1 MKRHNNQ
8 FAARFFKVIFEQTS
22 IRDCCEAINAHS
34 HTIYTYDKRQ
44 LLNMLIDV
52 FLEYNHQE
60 AVNHIE
66 SFCKRFDLSDDR
78 LDFFDVLFDF
88 SDNIIV
94 RFENNFCFDYNYADI
109 WRIIAKEI
117 GEESFV
123 ISGILQN
130 DLRRKYNNRTDMG
143 WAFNIEH
150 DNFELK
156 KLLRRGEGV
165 SENHFH
171 LRVSSP
177 YFDTSWVYLMNDIS
191 NIKYEQK
198 LNEIEENRLNQ
209 QNNIRDDY
217 SLIVMW
223 RKAASIRLLLY
234 MIISLDKPKN
244 LFTINQTKLDEY
256 YKIVYKK
263 VIPYEHQHVC
273 SFPITETEQHFSALN
288 ISNELDYAAN
298 FQGNFNKK
306 YRAFS
311 GERHLIY
318 NCLKKI
324 LYKENGFGIIKEL
337 LYLYLIIKHRFYSEM
352 VQSNNRIGFYNFAEF
367 QLRKDTIITW
377 DSEEDVATDT
387 ICSVIENNKIHR
399 VELRI
404 SPQDKAIE
412 NVEQI
417 ELYDRAIKR
426 AIEYSNAEGV
436 LSKDINFFYTLHFPK
451 KAETAKTYQQGFYR
465 SQNLRENL
473 IIKAR
478 AIEELRSNP
487 AIASRVY
494 GIDACAAEIDCR
506 PEVFGCV
513 FRRLKDFDE
522 HNNTPK
528 IPQLKAT
535 YHVGEDNYDIVDGIR
550 AIDEAITFLNLRS
563 GCRLGHA
570 TFLGLDPFEFYKSKN
585 PVSMPKQNFLD
596 NIVWMYYFIRR
607 YSICFDELPNLISYI
622 ENQFE
627 TYFHKIYSDDIQQ
640 YKIAKFLDNPKI
652 RKQYFSNSNYETVST
667 EALKFNID
675 TYYLSYLLRGD
686 DPELYKSGYYQQK
699 GSWANEYRICNTLEK
714 MRAARKSFEAC
725 YLYYI
730 YHYSFNSVMIGME
743 STIEKLPDYFVKGVA
758 LVQQKLRQ
766 KISEMGIAIESN
778 PTSNLYISPINSY
791 AEHPIS
797 LFYDNG
803 LSKNPGDVQLN
814 VSINT
819 DDKSLFSTSLSNE
832 YAYLMFYLEH
842 QTDSN
847 GNRKFSRYEILNW
860 LDEIRRMGNEQSF
873 LH

>member
-8 FAARFFKVIFEQTS
+8 FAARFFKVIFEKTS
-22 IRDCCEAINAHS
+22 IRNCCETINERS
-34 HTIYTYDKRQ
+34 HIYTYDKQQ
-44 LLNMLIDV
+44 LLNMLIDE
-52 FLEYNHQE
+52 FLEYNYQE

-66 SFCKRFDLSDDR
+66 SFCKRFELKDNR

-88 SDNIIV
+88 SDNMIV
-94 RFENNFCFDYNYADI
+94 RFENKFCFNYNYSDI

-156 KLLRRGEGV
+156 KLLSRGEGV

-191 NIKYEQK
+191 NSKYEQ
-198 LNEIEENRLNQ
+198 EINNIEKNRLNK
-209 QNNIRDDY
+209 QNNIQNDY
-217 SLIVMW
+217 PLTVLW
-223 RKAASIRLLLY
+223 RKAAAIRLLMY
-234 MIISLDKPKN
+234 MAIN
-244 LFTINQTKLDEY
+244 LEKGPFYINEEKFQKY
-256 YKIVYKK
+256 YKLVYQK
-263 VIPYEHQHVC
+263 VIPYDFHSIC
-273 SFPITETEQHFSALN
+273 SFPITEIEQHFSSLN
-288 ISNELDYAAN
+288 VSSELDYAAN
-298 FQGNFNKK
+298 FNGNHNMK

-324 LYKENGFGIIKEL
+324 LCKENGSGIIKEL

-352 VQSNNRIGFYNFAEF
+352 VQSNNRIGFYNFAEY
-367 QLRKDTIITW
+367 QPRKDLIIPW
-377 DSEEDVATDT
+377 EAEEDVATDT
-387 ICSVIENNKIHR
+387 ICSVIENNRIHR

-404 SPQDKAIE
+404 SPWNKAIE
-412 NVEQI
+412 NAECI
-417 ELYDRAIKR
+417 ELYDRAIEK
-426 AIEYSNAEGV
+426 AIKYSNAEET
-436 LSKDINFFYTLHFPK
+436 LSKDINFFYTFHFTK
-451 KAETAKTYQQGFYR
+451 KAETAASYQKGFCR
-465 SQNLRENL
+465 SQALRESL
-473 IIKAR
+473 KIKAN

-506 PEVFGCV
+506 PEVFGSV
-513 FRRLKDFDE
+513 FRKLKDFDE
-522 HNNTPK
+522 YNYNAHN

-550 AIDEAITFLNLRS
+550 AIDEAITFLDLRS

-585 PVSMPKQNFLD
+585 PISMPKQNFLD
-596 NIVWMYYFIRR
+596 NIVWMYYFIRK

-627 TYFHKIYSDDIQQ
+627 TYFHKIYSDDIRQSRVS
-640 YKIAKFLDNPKI
+640 KFLNNPKVI
-652 RKQYFSNSNYETVST
+652 KQYFNNGVLGSVDTDS
-667 EALKFNID
+667 LKFNIN

-686 DPELYKSGYYQQK
+686 DPELYKEGYYHRN
-699 GSWANEYRICNTLEK
+699 GLLTNEYRICNTLEK
-714 MRAARKSFEAC
+714 MHAARKSFEAC
-725 YLYYI
+725 YLYYT
-730 YHYSFNSVMIGME
+730 YHYSSHSVMIGME
-743 STIEKLPDYFVKGVA
+743 STIEKLPDYFIEGVS
-758 LVQQKLRQ
+758 LIQQKLRQ

-791 AEHPIS
+791 SEHPIS

-803 LSKNPGDVQLN
+803 LSKNPGDIQLN

-842 QTDSN
+842 QLDSK
-847 GNRKFSRYEILNW
+847 GNRKFSRHEILKW
-860 LDEIRRMGNEQSF
+860 LDEIRKMGNEQSF

>member
-8 FAARFFKVIFEQTS
+8 FAARFFKTIYENTS
-22 IRDCCEAINAHS
+22 IRSCCEAINTRS
-34 HTIYTYDKRQ
+34 RIIYAYDKHQ

-52 FLEYNHQE
+52 LLEYNHQE

-66 SFCKRFDLSDDR
+66 SFCKRFDLRDNC

-88 SDNIIV
+88 SNNMIV
-94 RFENNFCFDYNYADI
+94 RFENNFCFNYNYSDV

-130 DLRRKYNNRTDMG
+130 DLKRKYNNRTDMC

-156 KLLRRGEGV
+156 KLLSRGEGI

-171 LRVSSP
+171 LRASSP

-191 NIKYEQK
+191 NAKYEQ
-198 LNEIEENRLNQ
+198 EITKIERNRLNQ
-209 QNNIRDDY
+209 QNNMPNDY
-217 SLIVMW
+217 PLTVMW
-223 RKAASIRLLLY
+223 RKAAAIRLLLY
-234 MIISLDKPKN
+234 MAVN
-244 LFTINQTKLDEY
+244 LEKGPFYINEEKYQKY
-256 YKIVYKK
+256 YKIIYQK
-263 VIPYEHQHVC
+263 VIPYDSQHIC
-273 SFPITETEQHFSALN
+273 SFPIAEIEQHFSSLN
-288 ISNELDYAAN
+288 VLSELDYAAN
-298 FQGNFNKK
+298 FQGNHNLK

-324 LYKENGFGIIKEL
+324 LYKDNGFSTIKEL

-352 VQSNNRIGFYNFAEF
+352 VQSNNRIGFYNFSEY
-367 QLRKDTIITW
+367 QSRKDYIIPW
-377 DSEEDVATDT
+377 EFEEQVATDT

-404 SPQDKAIE
+404 SPCAKAVDNAYCIE
-412 NVEQI
+412 M
-417 ELYDRAIKR
+417 YDRAIEK
-426 AIEYSNAEGV
+426 AIKYSNAEGT
-436 LSKDINFFYTLHFPK
+436 LSKDINFFYTLHFTK
-451 KAETAKTYQQGFYR
+451 KAETAATYQRGFCR
-465 SQNLRENL
+465 SQNLRER
-473 IIKAR
+473 IKINAK
-478 AIEELRSNP
+478 AIEELRCNP

-506 PEVFGCV
+506 PEVFGSV
-513 FRRLKDFDE
+513 FRKLKDFDE
-522 HNNTPK
+522 YNNAQN

-585 PVSMPKQNFLD
+585 PISMPSQNFLD
-596 NIVWMYYFIRR
+596 NIVWMYYFIRK

-627 TYFHKIYSDDIQQ
+627 TYFHKIYSEDIRQ
-640 YKIAKFLDNPKI
+640 IRVSKFLKNPKI
-652 RKQYFSNSNYETVST
+652 IKQYFNNDIYESID
-667 EALKFNID
+667 ADSLQFNIN

-686 DPELYKSGYYQQK
+686 EPELYKDGYYRQND
-699 GSWANEYRICNTLEK
+699 SWTNDYQICHTLGK
-714 MRAARKSFEAC
+714 MRVARKSFEAC
-725 YLYYI
+725 YLYYT
-730 YHYSFNSVMIGME
+730 YHYSFNSVINGME
-743 STIEKLPDYFVKGVA
+743 STIEMLPDYFIKGVS
-758 LVQQKLRQ
+758 LIQQKLRQ

-791 AEHPIS
+791 VDHPIS

-803 LSKNPGDVQLN
+803 LFKDSGNIQLN

-842 QTDSN
+842 QLDNN
-847 GNRKFSRYEILNW
+847 GNRRFSRHEILNW
-860 LDEIRRMGNEQSF
+860 LDEIRKMGNEQSF
-873 LH
+873 LR

>member
-1 MKRHNNQ
+1 
-8 FAARFFKVIFEQTS
+8 
-22 IRDCCEAINAHS
+22 
-34 HTIYTYDKRQ
+34 
-44 LLNMLIDV
+44 MLIDV
-52 FLEYNHQE
+52 LLEYNHQE
-60 AVNHIE
+60 AVNHID
-66 SFCKRFDLSDDR
+66 SFCKRFDLKDDR

-88 SDNIIV
+88 SNNMIV
-94 RFENNFCFDYNYADI
+94 RFENNFCFNYNYADI

-156 KLLRRGEGV
+156 RLLNRGEGV

-177 YFDTSWVYLMNDIS
+177 YFDTSWIYLMNDIS
-191 NIKYEQK
+191 NIKYEHEI
-198 LNEIEENRLNQ
+198 NIIEENRLNQ
-209 QNNIRDDY
+209 QNNIQNDY
-217 SLIVMW
+217 SLTVMW
-223 RKAASIRLLLY
+223 RKAAAIRLLLY
-234 MIISLDKPKN
+234 MSINLEKGPFGISEEKYQKY
-244 LFTINQTKLDEY
+244 F
-256 YKIVYKK
+256 KIVYRE
-263 VIPYEHQHVC
+263 VIPYDLKHIC
-273 SFPITETEQHFSALN
+273 SFPINEIEQHFSSLN
-288 ISNELDYAAN
+288 ISSELDYAAN
-298 FQGNFNKK
+298 FKGNHNLK

-311 GERHLIY
+311 GERNLIY
-318 NCLKKI
+318 HCLKKI
-324 LYKENGFGIIKEL
+324 LFKENGFGTIKEL
-337 LYLYLIIKHRFYSEM
+337 LYLYLIIKHRFFSEM
-352 VQSNNRIGFYNFAEF
+352 VQSNNRIGFYNFAEY
-367 QLRKDTIITW
+367 QKRKDSIIPW
-377 DSEEDVATDT
+377 EAEEDVATDT
-387 ICSVIENNKIHR
+387 ICGVIENNKIHR

-404 SPQDKAIE
+404 SPWEKAIENADCIKLYDKAIE
-412 NVEQI
+412 K
-417 ELYDRAIKR
+417 AIK
-426 AIEYSNAEGV
+426 YSNAEGT
-436 LSKDINFFYTLHFPK
+436 LSKDINFFYTLHFTK
-451 KAETAKTYQQGFYR
+451 KAENAKTYQKGFCR
-465 SQNLRENL
+465 SQNLRES
-473 IIKAR
+473 IKIRAN

-506 PEVFGCV
+506 PEVFGSV
-513 FRRLKDFDE
+513 FRKLKDFDE
-522 HNNTPK
+522 YNYTSLNL
-528 IPQLKAT
+528 PQLKAT

-585 PVSMPKQNFLD
+585 PISMPKQNFLD
-596 NIVWMYYFIRR
+596 NIVWMYYFIRK

-627 TYFHKIYSDDIQQ
+627 TYFHKIYSEDIRQ
-640 YKIAKFLDNPKI
+640 IRVSKFLKNPKI
-652 RKQYFSNSNYETVST
+652 IKQYFNNGIYDSIDTDS
-667 EALKFNID
+667 LKFNIN

-686 DPELYKSGYYQQK
+686 DPELYKEGYYHQND
-699 GSWANEYRICNTLEK
+699 SWTNEYQICNTLEK
-714 MRAARKSFEAC
+714 MRVARKSFEAC
-725 YLYYI
+725 YLYYT
-730 YHYSFNSVMIGME
+730 YHYSFNSVISGME
-743 STIEKLPDYFVKGVA
+743 STIEKLPDYFITGVS
-758 LVQQKLRQ
+758 LIQQKLRQ

-791 AEHPIS
+791 VDHPIS

-803 LSKNPGDVQLN
+803 LSKIPGNIQLN

-842 QTDSN
+842 QLDSN
-847 GNRKFSRYEILNW
+847 GNRIYSRYEILNW
-860 LDEIRRMGNEQSF
+860 LDEIRKMGNEQSF